1 MSPTLSRTHAE
12 SDCLSVDRHCT
23 ENPRQRRSLRRPAPQ
38 PAVHRILA
46 ITGLLSWFEVHD
58 TGKPAIASISTQ

>member
-1 MSPTLSRTHAE
+1 
-12 SDCLSVDRHCT
+12 
-23 ENPRQRRSLRRPAPQ
+23 
-38 PAVHRILA
+38 VHGILA